1 MNSYLKGWLLAG
13 CLCSA
18 LNCEADQ
25 SINIRIAEPQI
36 EGLIQ
41 ADGQGAYQRLV
52 EAALRNS
59 QYQIETQFYP
69 FKRAMAEFSGKQFDC
84 LYSQTELAEKI
95 LGRDNV
101 ISSRA
106 LSRFGFYFFVRRGS
120 LPPTSPEALKDK
132 RVVGILGQIDYY
144 QDLLPD
150 LHVVGLP
157 SEQQALGML
166 SLGRADVYIA
176 ALPDLLPRL
185 DEVSVNTRHPLL
197 VLEDRLTCHR
207 TSKNEQFLHALDQR
221 LQDMKAS
228 GETEKV
234 LGAYYFDPE
243 TLH

>member
-1 MNSYLKGWLLAG
+1 M
-13 CLCSA
+13 
-18 LNCEADQ
+18 
-25 SINIRIAEPQI
+25 
-36 EGLIQ
+36 
-41 ADGQGAYQRLV
+41 
-52 EAALRNS
+52 
-59 QYQIETQFYP
+59 
-69 FKRAMAEFSGKQFDC
+69 
-84 LYSQTELAEKI
+84 
-95 LGRDNV
+95 
-101 ISSRA
+101 
-106 LSRFGFYFFVRRGS
+106 
-120 LPPTSPEALKDK
+120 
-132 RVVGILGQIDYY
+132 VGILGQIDYY

-185 DEVSVNTRHPLL
+185 DEFSVNTRHPLL

-207 TSKNEQFLHALDQR
+207 TAKNEQFLHTLNQR